1 MATTRR
7 HKRRSTKLKHT
18 ITAESQR
25 TMRRVPRVRDVMT
38 PDPLVFTLG
47 TLVHD
52 AAKQLMQKN
61 VFSAP
66 VVDQDGMLIGLFSQQ
81 GCMLGLSDGV
91 YSQVPQPIRVDDYL
105 EPARRIQ
112 TVADNEPIMT
122 AVSKFVGSTYL
133 IPSLTV
139 LRAGKV
145 VGQIVRHDIIRTFFE
160 ITADIPD
167 AVSAILYI
175 SGLEKEQ
182 QEFEKLR

>member
-1 MATTRR
+1 M
-7 HKRRSTKLKHT
+7 KHT

-25 TMRRVPRVRDVMT
+25 TMRRVPRVRDVMAR
-38 PDPLVFTLG
+38 DPVVFTLG
-47 TLVHD
+47 TLVHN
-52 AAKQLMQKN
+52 AAKKLMQTN

-66 VVDQDGMLIGLFSQQ
+66 VVDRDGKLVGMFSQQ
-81 GCMLGLSDGV
+81 GCMVGLSDGV

-105 EPARRIQ
+105 EPKERIL
-112 TVADNEPIMT
+112 TVNEDEPIMT
-122 AVSKFVGSTYL
+122 AVSKFVGSTRL

>member
-1 MATTRR
+1 MAKN
-7 HKRRSTKLKHT
+7 KRRSPKMKHS
-18 ITAESQR
+18 ITTASQR

-38 PDPLVFTLG
+38 TDPLVFTLG

-52 AAKQLMQKN
+52 AAKELMQRN

-66 VVDQDGMLIGLFSQQ
+66 VVNREGKLVGLFSQQ
-81 GCMLGLSDGV
+81 GCMVGLSDGV

-105 EPARRIQ
+105 EPAERVL
-112 TVADNEPIMT
+112 TVKDNEPIMT
-122 AVSKFVGSTYL
+122 AVSKFVGTSYL

-160 ITADIPD
+160 VTAKIPD
-167 AVSAILYI
+167 PVSAILYI
-175 SGLEKEQ
+175 SGLEKEH